1 LSDSTWDNAP
11 LDAKAGA
18 GKVVKIVGGFKT
30 VGDRLESERKDR
42 LDQGARILS
51 FGVNFLD
58 VALGGIF
65 QHDLVLIGAKTGI
78 GKTALASCIAL
89 ANAKNGRRVHYFAL
103 EAEDREI
110 ERRIKFQLLSEM
122 VRRGVGPREAAK
134 LNYLDWYVGR
144 LDALT
149 GRFEAGADAALRDA
163 LKNLHTY
170 YRTTEFYAEQFEVMV
185 REIQEQTDLVILDHL
200 HYVDSDDNNENRGY
214 KQIVKKIRDV
224 ALSIG
229 KPVVVVAHTRKGDR
243 RSARLVPDIE
253 DFHGTSDV
261 PKIATKA
268 IMLAPAHD
276 QQSGSPTR
284 WPTYIHPVKCRFDG
298 TRTRYVGLVT
308 YDARANAYDGG
319 FQLGKLTPGGD
330 EWQGVDS
337 DKLPEWAK
345 EPPRGQTALEA
356 M

>member
-1 LSDSTWDNAP
+1 MSDSTWDNAP
-11 LDAKAGA
+11 LDPRGGG

-30 VGDRLESERKDR
+30 VGDRLESERQDR
-42 LDQGARILS
+42 LTQRDRILS
-51 FGVNFLD
+51 FGVEFLN

-65 QHDLVLIGAKTGI
+65 PHDLVLLGAKTGI

-89 ANAKNGRRVHYFAL
+89 ANAKVGKRVHYFAL

-110 ERRIKFQLLSEM
+110 ERRVKFQLLSEM

-144 LDALT
+144 LDSLT

-163 LKNLHTY
+163 FKHLHTY
-170 YRTTEFYAEQFEVMV
+170 YRTSEFYAEQFEVMV
-185 REIQEQTDLVILDHL
+185 REIQADTDLVILDHL
-200 HYVDSDDNNENRGY
+200 HYVDSEDSNENRGY
-214 KQIVKKIRDV
+214 KLVVKKIRDV

-229 KPVVVVAHTRKGDR
+229 KPVVVVAHVRKGDR
-243 RSARLVPDIE
+243 RAAQLVPSIE

-276 QQSGSPTR
+276 QESHSPTL
-284 WPTYIHPVKCRFDG
+284 WPTYMHPVKCRFDG
-298 TRTRYVGLVT
+298 TRTRYVGLLN
-308 YDARANAYDGG
+308 YDARANAYDPN
-319 FQLGKLTPGGD
+319 FRLGKFTPGGD
-330 EWQGVDS
+330 QWEATPS

-345 EPPRGQTALEA
+345 ETPRGQVALEA
-356 M
+356 L